1 MINKIIYTL
10 YLFSRFRKLGD
21 RYLISGGLFF
31 LFFHLDILALIKI
44 LCNLLNIDFIEFFY
58 ENRLVYVLIILSFY
72 LGSMSY
78 AKLLIRRIKAGNLK
92 VKKIALEKVW
102 SFMKLS
108 MIFFL
113 IVMIY
118 L

>member
-10 YLFSRFRKLGD
+10 YLFSRCRKLGD

-58 ENRLVYVLIILSFY
+58 ENRLIYILIIFSLY
-72 LGSMSY
+72 LESMSY
-78 AKLLIRRIKAGNLK
+78 AKFLIKRKRVENST
-92 VKKIALEKVW
+92 VKKITLEYVW
-102 SFMKLS
+102 LFIALS

>member
-10 YLFSRFRKLGD
+10 YLFSRCRKLGD

-44 LCNLLNIDFIEFFY
+44 LCNLLNIDFIEFSY

-78 AKLLIRRIKAGNLK
+78 SKFLIKRKRSGNSN
-92 VKKIALEKVW
+92 VKKIPLEYVW
-102 SFMKLS
+102 LFMVSS